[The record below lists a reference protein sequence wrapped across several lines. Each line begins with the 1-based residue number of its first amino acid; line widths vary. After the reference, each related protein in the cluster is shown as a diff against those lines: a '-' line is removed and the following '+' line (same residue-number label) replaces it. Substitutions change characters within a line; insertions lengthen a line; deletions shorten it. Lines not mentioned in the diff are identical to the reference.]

1 MGKYLI
7 LCPVGTSFK
16 PELGENEKK
25 LLQELEKVQPGED
38 RSRGAIDSLLPG
50 LLTEDSKK
58 IWKRIQGIGEQD
70 QLPHQDWKKLRY
82 PSAELQSTLKW
93 LARKAET
100 GETLEIEF
108 TLYPSKDEAS
118 RLTAEIFKLFAPGL
132 FEKALSLNI
141 DIVSPIKIA
150 PLQIEVD
157 NEACFADSIQRLFQQ
172 YDEAS
177 KDFLGRNPHGKVI
190 INTTGG
196 YKSVAGYSL
205 LYGQIREL
213 PCIYNFGN
221 PKDDIVELMALPVGY
236 ALTMLDEEMSLLK
249 ALGTGDASIREFFG
263 KHRDCL
269 PEWIRFL
276 VSASGGAK
284 PNPIAEQYVEYY
296 KKNRRGVTGEGRNF
310 LKQLPEKEGF
320 RQYISERIT
329 KEWGEL
335 WLGDQIPETVE
346 HSRRHS
352 KRLMETAANLF
363 RCAEEEFREMGLDK
377 PLPLAILV
385 SSIYLH
391 DIGHTA
397 IGTTAR
403 IAGPEGPA
411 IPLAMFPSAVREMH
425 HLLSHDRIL
434 KNADKLFPEGENP
447 GLAEV
452 LRKIVPQVCAYHRGY
467 TRLVPAGDGSAPPLK
482 PLLRKTGE
490 FLYGKNF
497 EGFLVPLETRLE
509 KDPEIADLLRR
520 NDLDIGTLLKVTALL
535 RVLDGCDAQADRT
548 VDHVYL
554 EARLE
559 RTAEEANFLYEC
571 LKPLEEC
578 LDFEMTWPGTKNDLE
593 GGLGL
598 EKGSFLSELKRYLNF
613 AASLDPKKARTGE
626 IDPTLKG
633 DIENQSRLL
642 YESIFDRL
650 LLLVK
655 ENGHE
660 SFLLK
665 APELQ
670 ALSLANRIV
679 FKWEQFLHF
688 YKHLCIDF
696 VLPVREEDQIHIL
709 VWPNEA
715 AGIRK
720 EVIDVMLGDVEK
732 DINREFECVK
742 DVLEGIQI
750 LAKCR

>member
-1 MGKYLI
+1 MGKYLV
-7 LCPVGTSFK
+7 LCPVGTSYK
-16 PELGENEKK
+16 PILEENEKK

-58 IWKRIQGIGEQD
+58 IWEKIQGIGEQD
-70 QLPHQDWKKLRY
+70 QPRDKDWKELRY
-82 PSAELQSTLKW
+82 PTAELQSTLKW

-100 GETLEIEF
+100 EETLEIEF

-132 FEKALSLNI
+132 FAKALSVKV
-141 DIVSPIKIA
+141 DIVSPIRVT
-150 PLQIEVD
+150 PLQIEVG

-177 KDFLGRNPHGKVI
+177 KDFLGRNPDGKVI

-213 PCIYNFGN
+213 PCIYNFAN
-221 PKDDIVELMALPVGY
+221 TKDDIVELMALPVGY

-249 ALGTGDASIREFFG
+249 ALGTGDASIREFLG

-310 LKQLPEKEGF
+310 LKRLPEKEGF

-397 IGTTAR
+397 IGATAR

-434 KNADKLFPEGENP
+434 ERGNALFPDGNNP
-447 GLAEV
+447 DLAAV
-452 LRKIVPQVCAYHRGY
+452 LRKVVPWVCAYHREY
-467 TRLVPAGDGSAPPLK
+467 TTLLAQQGKADLSEN
-482 PLLRKTGE
+482 PLLEKTGR
-490 FLYGKNF
+490 FLYGKDF
-497 EGFLVPLETRLE
+497 DRFMAPLQERLE
-509 KDPEIADLLRR
+509 MDRILEGLPKGYEIKPK
-520 NDLDIGTLLKVTALL
+520 TLLQVTALL

-548 VDHVYL
+548 VDGTYL
-554 EARLE
+554 KARLE
-559 RTAEEANFLYEC
+559 RTAEEAMFLHEC
-571 LKPLEEC
+571 LKPLKEC
-578 LDFEMTWPGTKNDLE
+578 LDFDLTYPE
-593 GGLGL
+593 N
-598 EKGSFLSELKRYLNF
+598 EDERSFLSLLEKYIKLAEQLEAEKASTGGIESELKQQIKSR
-613 AASLDPKKARTGE
+613 
-626 IDPTLKG
+626 KG
-633 DIENQSRLL
+633 LL
-642 YESIFDRL
+642 YENIFDRL

-655 ENGHE
+655 ENGRE

-665 APELQ
+665 TRELQ

-715 AGIRK
+715 AGISK
-720 EVIDVMLGDVEK
+720 EVIDKMLGDVK
-732 DINREFECVK
+732 NDINREFERVK
-742 DVLEGIQI
+742 DVLEEIHI